1 LQEIPQGAEAMRR
14 TFKVYAMPHEGWWSI
29 EIPNI
34 EEALGG
40 EINTQARRI
49 DRIEPMARDAI
60 SLLLEI
66 PEHSFDIEIHFEMTD
81 GMREVLNEMSQAK
94 AAAEQA
100 QSVLAQHTRSAVR
113 YLKEHGFST
122 RDSGK
127 LIGLSAQRIS
137 QLLAENP
144 N

>member
-1 LQEIPQGAEAMRR
+1 
-14 TFKVYAMPHEGWWSI
+14 
-29 EIPNI
+29 
-34 EEALGG
+34 
-40 EINTQARRI
+40 
-49 DRIEPMARDAI
+49 MARDAI